1 MDSLQ
6 YFLLTNKLE
15 RHSISPNIASF
26 LRHLIEIEGSPQKN
40 SSSASSSITLA
51 PFYNDSLNTDS
62 AKKAIEKITI
72 TDYTWKK
79 KGREKITKELVLTIF
94 KERINEE
101 ILTPEPKKNP
111 NWKRDHYVLKRIPFE
126 GKKYKLVF
134 WFKDGTANHLWVKNC
149 HQQD

>member
-1 MDSLQ
+1 MPEL
-6 YFLLTNKLE
+6 FKLE
-15 RHSISPNIASF
+15 KEEFSDKF
-26 LRHLIEIEGSPQKN
+26 QEWQWTYLIN
-40 SSSASSSITLA
+40 FNLV
-51 PFYNDSLNTDS
+51 FN
-62 AKKAIEKITI
+62 KKVIEKITI
-72 TDYTWKK
+72 TDYTWTK

-111 NWKRDHYVLKRIPFE
+111 NWKRDHFVLKRISFD

-134 WFKDGTANHLWVKNC
+134 WFKDGTTNHLWVKNC